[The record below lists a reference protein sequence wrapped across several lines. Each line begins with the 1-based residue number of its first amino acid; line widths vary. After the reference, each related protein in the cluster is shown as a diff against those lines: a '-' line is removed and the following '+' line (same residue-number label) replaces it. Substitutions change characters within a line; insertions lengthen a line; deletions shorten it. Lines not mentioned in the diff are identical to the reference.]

1 MLSYKK
7 RKLHVL
13 KYINKNHIIYLTF
26 LFNDMYI
33 ILGLEQYMKSIYSS
47 IFTVTHNTHVIVVH
61 YLI

>member
-47 IFTVTHNTHVIVVH
+47 IFTVTHNTHM
-61 YLI
+61 